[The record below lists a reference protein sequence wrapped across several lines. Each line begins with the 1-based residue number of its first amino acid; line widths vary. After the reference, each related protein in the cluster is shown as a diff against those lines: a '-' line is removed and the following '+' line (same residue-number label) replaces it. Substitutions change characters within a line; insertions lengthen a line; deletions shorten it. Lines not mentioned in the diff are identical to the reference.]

1 MKTLRTTCWTVAFAV
16 AALGAAA
23 LAPATESASS
33 QSIIKAIRKGDC
45 DKAVKEMN
53 AAVNS
58 TDAEADFLAGR
69 MLNEGVCVKQDSSAA
84 TDYFKRALEL
94 GDRASA
100 LDYGTKIG
108 LGEGAQQSYE
118 HAGELCRTGGLDA
131 EGKLSTY
138 TLGYACTVRGVAGM
152 LLRENI
158 PKGAFSGGAALVQFT
173 PQGAAMQVRSIPHV
187 ARGEPET
194 GSNLRRPLIDGRT
207 EIEKAWK
214 DALAQ
219 VPKPDPAKLDSKSID
234 LPLDVEMTIEPG
246 KDAKRVGAQGAVLQG
261 EIVPSWGHLGGAM

>member
-1 MKTLRTTCWTVAFAV
+1 LKTFTTSRWTLVFA
-16 AALGAAA
+16 AAVLGAAGVA
-23 LAPATESASS
+23 LAATESASS
-33 QSIIKAIRKGDC
+33 QSIIKAIHKGDC

-53 AAVNS
+53 AAMNS

-69 MLNEGVCVKQDSSAA
+69 MLNEGVCVKQDSASAA
-84 TDYFKRALEL
+84 DYFKRALEL

-108 LGEGAQQSYE
+108 LGEGAPQSYE
-118 HAGELCRTGGLDA
+118 HAGEVCRTSGLDA

-138 TLGYACTVRGVAGM
+138 SLGYACTVQGVAGM

-158 PKGAFSGGAALVQFT
+158 PKRAFTGGVALVQFT
-173 PQGAAMQVRSIPHV
+173 PQGAAMQIRSTPHV
-187 ARGEPET
+187 GKGDPET
-194 GSNLRRPLIDGRT
+194 GSNVGRPLVDART

-214 DALAQ
+214 DALAS
-219 VPKPDPAKLDSKSID
+219 VPKPDPAKLDNKAID

-246 KDAKRVGAQGAVLQG
+246 KDSKRAGNQGAVLQG
-261 EIVPSWGHLGGAM
+261 ELIPAWRSF